1 MGTTLKNITIN
12 SFKGISENSPVI
24 IDFNGEDNIIKFDG
38 DQGKG
43 KSSTLDG
50 ILWLMGA
57 SFDVNI
63 KELFNGKNPI
73 EEEMVFEHNE
83 VKYKVIA
90 KGDKI
95 VVKSCRESD
104 GTTSDKYVNEASPKD
119 LLNRIF
125 KKCIVRQDFRYD
137 KPEKQVEWVSELFPM
152 PKDEK
157 QVIIE
162 LTKKIE
168 VLKKET
174 RPSIGRMVTQFK
186 TLTESNPLYLEYK
199 ERGELLEKE
208 ILMLKKKDDK
218 NDIEKITKEYNKF
231 VQASSTLS
239 SLKEIEKPKIE
250 NEISDIEKQIKELE
264 SRLGLKKEELIL
276 IDDRINKGEEFIEK
290 NKSIEKKYSDS
301 MALVTSANENAI
313 RIQNFESLKA
323 NFAEWNKFES
333 DYATIDSQI
342 KEVVK
347 TIKEI
352 KAEYIP
358 KIEGVEIVTDVEME
372 DGEIVGNDVGIY
384 FNDVNLRTLSG
395 SEYIITMIKIIR
407 KSGSR
412 FIFIDDLATYGSET
426 VSYIN
431 ELAKSIKDEGGVIFC
446 SEMDRG
452 TELRIEMTD
461 SI

>member
-1 MGTTLKNITIN
+1 
-12 SFKGISENSPVI
+12 
-24 IDFNGEDNIIKFDG
+24 
-38 DQGKG
+38 
-43 KSSTLDG
+43 
-50 ILWLMGA
+50 
-57 SFDVNI
+57 
-63 KELFNGKNPI
+63 
-73 EEEMVFEHNE
+73 
-83 VKYKVIA
+83 
-90 KGDKI
+90 
-95 VVKSCRESD
+95 
-104 GTTSDKYVNEASPKD
+104 
-119 LLNRIF
+119 
-125 KKCIVRQDFRYD
+125 
-137 KPEKQVEWVSELFPM
+137 
-152 PKDEK
+152 
-157 QVIIE
+157 
-162 LTKKIE
+162 
-168 VLKKET
+168 
-174 RPSIGRMVTQFK
+174 
-186 TLTESNPLYLEYK
+186 
-199 ERGELLEKE
+199 
-208 ILMLKKKDDK
+208 
-218 NDIEKITKEYNKF
+218 
-231 VQASSTLS
+231 
-239 SLKEIEKPKIE
+239 
-250 NEISDIEKQIKELE
+250 
-264 SRLGLKKEELIL
+264 
-276 IDDRINKGEEFIEK
+276 
-290 NKSIEKKYSDS
+290 

-395 SEYIITMIKIIR
+395 SE
-407 KSGSR
+407 
-412 FIFIDDLATYGSET
+412 T